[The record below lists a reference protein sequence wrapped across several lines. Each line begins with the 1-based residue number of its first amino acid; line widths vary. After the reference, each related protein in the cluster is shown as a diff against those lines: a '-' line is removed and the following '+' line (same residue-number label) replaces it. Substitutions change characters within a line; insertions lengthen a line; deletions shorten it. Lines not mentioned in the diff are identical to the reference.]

1 MTSTIIWDEIRSV
14 LNLLIG
20 ELDDLDA
27 RLLTAINDAAVA
39 RDQVTVDRLKVIR
52 AGMLDLFDRA
62 EPLRDN
68 ARRYRQVA
76 S

>member
-1 MTSTIIWDEIRSV
+1 MTSTTTWDEIRSV

-20 ELDDLDA
+20 ELDTLDA
-27 RLLTAINDAAVA
+27 RLLTAINDAAVR
-39 RDQVTVDRLKVIR
+39 RDQQTVDRLKVLR
-52 AGMLDLFDRA
+52 AGVLDLLDRA

-76 S
+76 A